1 MLHVRPALASISHVK
16 FRTLL
21 RALEDLDR
29 RGQQKKNT
37 SSFELSG
44 LN

>member
-1 MLHVRPALASISHVK
+1 VLHVRPALASISHVK
-16 FRTLL
+16 FRTLV

-29 RGQQKKNT
+29 DQRKNNA

>member
-16 FRTLL
+16 FGTLL

-29 RGQQKKNT
+29 DKRKKNT